1 MLDGLSFSVESLP
14 AAEEAGGL
22 GFEPLTPR
30 TMLVPRE
37 AFAGELAASY
47 LAAEGLA
54 PLEGECAV
62 WSDTQQQTVAV
73 MAIDREVL
81 DALHAKYG
89 ERLSFTSP
97 LLHQPKFSGNAV
109 WMMRCGS
116 LLYVKV
122 YRTILQLAEVIRA
135 ENDADVLYFVE
146 RLAGIFPPA
155 DYELHVEGEGGA
167 ALRKL
172 LKGYYKRIVCE

>member
-1 MLDGLSFSVESLP
+1 MPQNASATNQKVLVFDFGAQYGQLIARRVRDLKVYCDLKSCDMTVEQIKAYDPIGIIFTGGPNSVYDP
-14 AAEEAGGL
+14 AS
-22 GFEPLTPR
+22 PH
-30 TMLVPRE
+30 
-37 AFAGELAASY
+37 
-47 LAAEGLA
+47 
-54 PLEGECAV
+54 
-62 WSDTQQQTVAV
+62 
-73 MAIDREVL
+73 IDRAVL

-89 ERLSFTSP
+89 EQLSFTSP

>member
-1 MLDGLSFSVESLP
+1 MLDGHSFSVESLP

-22 GFEPLTPR
+22 GFELLTPR

-73 MAIDREVL
+73 MAIDRAVL
-81 DALHAKYG
+81 DALHA
-89 ERLSFTSP
+89 RP
-97 LLHQPKFSGNAV
+97 LLNLG
-109 WMMRCGS
+109 
-116 LLYVKV
+116 L
-122 YRTILQLAEVIRA
+122 
-135 ENDADVLYFVE
+135 
-146 RLAGIFPPA
+146 RL
-155 DYELHVEGEGGA
+155 GEGTGA
-167 ALRKL
+167 ICA
-172 LKGYYKRIVCE
+172 YPIVDSAVRMLNEMDNFVHASITKYF

>member
-1 MLDGLSFSVESLP
+1 MLDGHSFSVESLP

-73 MAIDREVL
+73 MAIDRAVL
-81 DALHAKYG
+81 DALHAKY
-89 ERLSFTSP
+89 
-97 LLHQPKFSGNAV
+97 
-109 WMMRCGS
+109 GS